1 MSLLS
6 GLAVSILGLRH
17 RFCLNCRITIRSSWR
32 EPIADSVLP
41 TMTPIAPSF
50 RESGAGPGVICLHAN
65 ASSSSQWRSLMEMLA
80 PTYRVF
86 AADSYGAGKS
96 PPYVDGVIR
105 LGHEVALLEPI
116 FARAGRPFSLV
127 GHSYGGAVALIA
139 AMRQP
144 HKVKALAVYEPTLFS
159 LVDAESPAPNEVDGI
174 RNAVAQAGA
183 ALDAGDRDSA
193 ARYFI
198 DFWMGAGAWDK
209 TPEQRKGPI
218 TAAIANVVGW
228 GDALFKEP
236 TPLEAF
242 ATLDVPVLYMIGGR
256 SPPSS
261 RSVARLLTQVLP
273 QVEVV
278 EFEKLGHMGPVT
290 HPNVVNEAISQFLS
304 RQLTERRSFASSR
317 PASAL

>member
-1 MSLLS
+1 M
-6 GLAVSILGLRH
+6 AH
-17 RFCLNCRITIRSSWR
+17 
-32 EPIADSVLP
+32 A
-41 TMTPIAPSF
+41 A
-50 RESGAGPGVICLHAN
+50 AALHA
-65 ASSSSQWRSLMEMLA
+65 
-80 PTYRVF
+80 
-86 AADSYGAGKS
+86 D
-96 PPYVDGVIR
+96 
-105 LGHEVALLEPI
+105 
-116 FARAGRPFSLV
+116 
-127 GHSYGGAVALIA
+127 
-139 AMRQP
+139 
-144 HKVKALAVYEPTLFS
+144 
-159 LVDAESPAPNEVDGI
+159 
-174 RNAVAQAGA
+174 
-183 ALDAGDRDSA
+183 DRDSA

-198 DFWMGAGAWDK
+198 DFWMGPGAWAQ
-209 TPEQRKGPI
+209 TPEQRKGAI